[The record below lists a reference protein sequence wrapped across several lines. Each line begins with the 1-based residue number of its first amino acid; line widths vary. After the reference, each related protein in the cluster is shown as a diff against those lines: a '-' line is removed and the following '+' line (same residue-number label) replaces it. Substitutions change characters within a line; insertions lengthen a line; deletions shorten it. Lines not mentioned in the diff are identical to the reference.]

1 MGGPGARIA
10 AGPGD
15 VDELEEVC
23 ERAGGLHLTPHGR
36 SMRFDISNMRCASKR
51 PSDGEA
57 RLSHHITLCQAGTM
71 MSAFPGDSC
80 QDSACESRRVR
91 GPQPLEVRALTFLG

>member
-23 ERAGGLHLTPHGR
+23 ERAGGLRLTPYGR
-36 SMRFDISNMRCASKR
+36 SMRFDISNMRRARKR

-57 RLSHHITLCQAGTM
+57 RSSHHITLYQAGTM
-71 MSAFPGDSC
+71 MSASFR
-80 QDSACESRRVR
+80 ATRVR
-91 GPQPLEVRALTFLG
+91 TLRANLVGSMGRNRSKYAR

>member
-23 ERAGGLHLTPHGR
+23 ERAGGLHLTHIAPAELVNADAAKGR
-36 SMRFDISNMRCASKR
+36 SRTRSSVTTAKCPGAGRVIILTAEGRSA
-51 PSDGEA
+51 A
-57 RLSHHITLCQAGTM
+57 R
-71 MSAFPGDSC
+71 
-80 QDSACESRRVR
+80 
-91 GPQPLEVRALTFLG
+91 QP